1 MDQDQEAALGGDLMG
16 KQVDVDLGIAIMDL
30 GVAILEGA
38 QVREEKEEDVVVED
52 LDRATRMGGLLE
64 VVMTTVVE
72 EILESITSNLPTLVQ

>member
-30 GVAILEGA
+30 EVAILEGA
-38 QVREEKEEDVVVED
+38 QVREEKEEDVMVED